1 MPQTCARAVKARP
14 TSDSLKLRVLRP
26 LSRADRH
33 CKPTHLSL
41 TLGLLNIR
49 SLANKVDDV
58 IALRRDQAIDVLFLV
73 ETWHDSDSV
82 SVRLLRSA
90 GLTVLDR
97 PRTRKR
103 HDTLTTNHGGVAV
116 ISAPGVHFKRLHSP
130 NCTTFEYL
138 SVRLSS
144 RSTSCTALLIYRTG
158 PVSSLFFTELSN
170 TLDLLVT
177 LNEPIFIIGDL
188 NIHVENHNDHHA
200 KTLLSLLDAY
210 GLTCRVSGPTHDLG
224 GTLDIVASRSD
235 LPPPPVDVLDPGL
248 SDHRLVRWS
257 ASLPRPVPAY
267 NSVTT
272 RPWRNLDHEAF
283 RSALASSDLCRPLT
297 SSASDVDQ
305 QACLFDQVTTVILDE
320 QVPQKT
326 VRCRRRPSDPWFDE
340 ECKTAKRELRRLE
353 RRVKRSSIRNPSAA
367 VTLSVD
373 LKALW
378 RSYKQTTN
386 QKPSM
391 MVAALL
397 QK

>member
-1 MPQTCARAVKARP
+1 MTSPSLCYSREDLLRLRSSTFPISRSVKRKLWFLRLTNNAHTCSLPHVRPPSRRVTSHVPQTCARAVKARP

-116 ISAPGVHFKRLHSP
+116 VSVPGVHVKRLHSP
-130 NCTTFEYL
+130 NSTTFEYL

-158 PVSSLFFTELSN
+158 PVSSLFFTELAN

-235 LPPPPVDVLDPGL
+235 LPPPPVDVRDPVCL
-248 SDHRLVRWS
+248 IIVWSDG
-257 ASLPRPVPAY
+257 PRPYHDRSLSTIPSPHVRGAT
-267 NSVTT
+267 STT
-272 RPWRNLDHEAF
+272 RPFAPPSPPRT
-283 RSALASSDLCRPLT
+283 SAGHRHHLHSTWISRHASL
-297 SSASDVDQ
+297 
-305 QACLFDQVTTVILDE
+305 
-320 QVPQKT
+320 
-326 VRCRRRPSDPWFDE
+326 
-340 ECKTAKRELRRLE
+340 
-353 RRVKRSSIRNPSAA
+353 IR
-367 VTLSVD
+367 
-373 LKALW
+373 
-378 RSYKQTTN
+378 
-386 QKPSM
+386 
-391 MVAALL
+391 
-397 QK
+397 